1 MLICSDV
8 LERGLA
14 RGNGII
20 VGKSHYECAPFNP
33 YIPCQVDSVSG
44 MEDKF
49 HGRAIINHQPTYVVP
64 DSRFTIKLELVAI
77 ADAIDVVCPVI

>member
-20 VGKSHYECAPFNP
+20 VGKTHYEGAPLNP
-33 YIPCQVDSVSG
+33 YIPCQVDSVTG

-49 HGRAIINHQPTYVVP
+49 QGRTIINRQPTYVVI
-64 DSRFTIKLELVAI
+64 DIRFTIKLELVAI
-77 ADAIDVVCPVI
+77 ANAIDVVCPVI